1 MMTHSFQYQKHQ
13 EQMQLITA
21 LETLPHYFLDQ
32 QQTALASYEHLSL
45 PLIERLKY
53 ENWPLFDTTIVAKE
67 GRDPILAQGEQSK
80 FHSSASSGI
89 QLVHR
94 GNSTVFTSLPPELA
108 AQGVLVMD
116 LFEAMVTHPEL
127 IEAHLFKVSSSLE
140 DKLMAYHTA
149 YLNGGV
155 FVYVP
160 AFVELKQTVTVTLQ
174 QDSHYRQA
182 FNKHVLIVA
191 EAGSRLDYM
200 ELLETTGDEENSAT
214 IVVEVIAK
222 AGAKVNYSSIDQ
234 LGKRTTAYVKRT
246 ALVAQDAAVH
256 WALGMMNDGD
266 TILDVDTWLKG
277 TGSVSH
283 VSIASISNDKQ
294 VQVADTK
301 IVNLGHYSQGNIL
314 QHGVILDQA
323 VLTFNGTGLIEKD
336 AKYSDS
342 QQESRVLMLSDQA
355 RGDANPILLIE
366 EFEVTAGHA
375 ASVGQLDEEQLYYL
389 MSRGLPRQE
398 AEFLVIRGFLGPVL
412 KRMPSQEAREQL
424 GQTIDVKLESLSS

>member
-1 MMTHSFQYQKHQ
+1 MTHS
-13 EQMQLITA
+13 A
-21 LETLPHYFLDQ
+21 LEKLPKYFLDQ
-32 QQTALASYEHLSL
+32 QQTALDSYEDL
-45 PLIERLKY
+45 PLPKIERLKY
-53 ENWPLFDTTIVAKE
+53 EDWPLFDTTIVSEISTQDERAKIHP
-67 GRDPILAQGEQSK
+67 G
-80 FHSSASSGI
+80 ASSGI
-89 QLVHR
+89 QLVHK
-94 GNSTVFTSLPPELA
+94 GNSTVVKSLPSELA

-116 LFEAMVTHPEL
+116 LFEAMVAHPEL
-127 IEAHLFKVSSSLE
+127 VEAHLFKVTPSLE

-160 AFVELKQTVTVTLQ
+160 AFVELKQTITVTLL
-174 QDSHYRQA
+174 QDSRYRQA

-191 EAGSRLDYM
+191 EEGSRFDYM
-200 ELLETTGDEENSAT
+200 DFLETTGEEENSAT

-222 AGAKVNYSSIDQ
+222 AGSHINYNSIDQ
-234 LGKRTTAYVKRT
+234 LGRKTTAYVKR
-246 ALVAQDAAVH
+246 AASVEQDATVN

-266 TILDVDTWLKG
+266 TILDVDTWLN
-277 TGSVSH
+277 GSGATSQVT
-283 VSIASISNDKQ
+283 IASISNDTQ

-301 IVNLGHYSQGNIL
+301 IVNRGHYSQGNIL

-323 VLTFNGTGLIEKD
+323 VLTFNGTGLIEKN

-389 MSRGLPRQE
+389 MSRGLPRPE

-412 KRMPSQEAREQL
+412 KRMPSQETRERL
-424 GQTIDVKLESLSS
+424 GQTMDKKLAHFGAGNDQS